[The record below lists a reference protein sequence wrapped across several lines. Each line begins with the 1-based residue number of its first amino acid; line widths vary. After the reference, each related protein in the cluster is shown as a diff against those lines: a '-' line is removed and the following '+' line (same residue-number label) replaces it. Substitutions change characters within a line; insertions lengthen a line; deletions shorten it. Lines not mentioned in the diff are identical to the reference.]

1 MKKPLSIAALLAV
14 GAIAA
19 QSIEV
24 LATKKQANKH
34 VLKLVNVKLVREDLE
49 DGGLA
54 WNGRACGYDQVD
66 GGTVSEP
73 CWQVRVPGPLFAPVG
88 ASVLD
93 QKK

>member
-1 MKKPLSIAALLAV
+1 MKKSLQAAVLAAAF
-14 GAIAA
+14 GAGAGVS
-19 QSIEV
+19 Q
-24 LATKKQANKH
+24 LATKPQANKH